1 MPYTAQV
8 LHAAPAEVQTG
19 LRRAMPALDYAVLLE
34 TGQAHGA
41 FREELDRYDWL
52 AAGGAHKVHRLTTAT
67 PRGAPVRRGYLVFW
81 ATTSRMP
88 WSPLPSRATSPI
100 RVSLI

>member
-8 LHAAPAEVQTG
+8 VYAAPAEVQTG

-34 TGQAHGA
+34 TGRAHGA

-52 AAGGAHKVHRLTTAT
+52 AAGGAHKVHRLATAT
-67 PRGAPVRRGYLVFW
+67 ADD
-81 ATTSRMP
+81 
-88 WSPLPSRATSPI
+88 WSNFSAAWRCHAAAGSSIAVKFICSFIASSRAK
-100 RVSLI
+100 

>member
-52 AAGGAHKVHRLTTAT
+52 AAGGAHPVHRQATAT
-67 PRGAPVRRGYLVFW
+67 AED
-81 ATTSRMP
+81 
-88 WSPLPSRATSPI
+88 WSDCS
-100 RVSLI
+100 